1 MVLPGSNAVFTVL
14 AAGSPTLGYQWSF
27 NGTNLTDGTHITG
40 SLTPT
45 LTILNVQPG
54 DAGNYRVTVTNLY
67 GVAVSSNAVLTV
79 MPTCTK
85 PPPGLIGWWKG
96 EGNGLDS
103 AGGNNAYAMSNIY
116 YTNGIV
122 GQALNVN
129 PAGGT
134 VAIHDSPILRLTNQ
148 LTIEAWINARSING
162 DHAIVSKVGGVGGN
176 NGYQFALTGNT
187 LMGQFNSPGQLWP
200 SVRISS
206 GGVIAPGVWY
216 HVAWSYDQSAMK
228 LYVNGIQVAANVV
241 GPRII
246 AVSSSSLRIS
256 GDDNNHVYFDGLI
269 DEASVYNRALSA
281 DEIAAIYSA
290 GSAGKCLAC
299 PPVISAPP
307 TNQIVVAGSNAVF
320 SVLAGGTPAL
330 GYQWRFNGTNA
341 LSATTPTLT
350 IANAQLNN
358 VGGYQVV
365 VTNAYGSA
373 TSAVATLTMGWPP
386 QIILQPTNQAVFV
399 SSNATFAATAT
410 GTAPL
415 AYQWWFNGTNALTS
429 TSATLTL
436 TNVQL
441 MNAGGYHVV
450 VTNNY
455 GRATSLVARL
465 SVALPPL
472 FQSVSVRNGTLT
484 MTWNGATGFTYLLQY
499 KTNLAQLY
507 WSNSSSPIFATNNLV
522 TGYDAL
528 SPDRQR
534 FYRVTLVP

>member
-1 MVLPGSNAVFTVL
+1 
-14 AAGSPTLGYQWSF
+14 
-27 NGTNLTDGTHITG
+27 
-40 SLTPT
+40 
-45 LTILNVQPG
+45 
-54 DAGNYRVTVTNLY
+54 
-67 GVAVSSNAVLTV
+67 
-79 MPTCTK
+79 
-85 PPPGLIGWWKG
+85 
-96 EGNGLDS
+96 
-103 AGGNNAYAMSNIY
+103 
-116 YTNGIV
+116 
-122 GQALNVN
+122 
-129 PAGGT
+129 
-134 VAIHDSPILRLTNQ
+134 
-148 LTIEAWINARSING
+148 
-162 DHAIVSKVGGVGGN
+162 
-176 NGYQFALTGNT
+176 
-187 LMGQFNSPGQLWP
+187 MGQFNSPGQLWP